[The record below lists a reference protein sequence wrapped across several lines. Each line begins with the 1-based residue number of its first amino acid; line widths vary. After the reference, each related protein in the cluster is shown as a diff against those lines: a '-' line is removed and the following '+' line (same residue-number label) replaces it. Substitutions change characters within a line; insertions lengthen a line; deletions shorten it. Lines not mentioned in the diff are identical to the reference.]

1 MLVSFVVRRLAQML
15 LVVLLI
21 ITLLFFLLRLTG
33 DPVVSLL
40 GPDATPQQVAQKRAE
55 MGLDDSVIIQ
65 YGRYLGDVVRLD
77 FGDSFISNQPA
88 MDTVQNRFPG
98 TVKLTLTAFA
108 IAIVLGLTLGIVAA
122 IKRNSWLGA
131 GVMASASLFQ
141 GIPSFALGVFLITFF
156 SVRLGWLP
164 AFGDDSWESLILPAL
179 TLAAYLSARTARL
192 TRSALVEVL
201 EQDYI
206 RTARAKG
213 LAPTRV
219 VLKHALRNALIPV
232 LTVLAIDLGQLM
244 GGAIVVES
252 VFAWPGVGRQLIL
265 SLQQRDYAVVQ
276 AIVVVVAL
284 SVVMIN
290 IVVDILYTRLDPRIR
305 V

>member
-1 MLVSFVVRRLAQML
+1 MLTFFVRRLTQML
-15 LVVLLI
+15 VVVLLI
-21 ITLLFFLLRLTG
+21 VTLLFFMLRLTG
-33 DPVVSLL
+33 DPVASLL
-40 GPDATPQQVAQKRAE
+40 GPEATAEQVDQKRQE
-55 MGLDDSVIIQ
+55 MGLDKDPLTQ
-65 YGRYLGDVVRLD
+65 YWRYVQDVVRFD

-88 MDTVQNRFPG
+88 TDTVAGRFPN
-98 TVKLTLTAFA
+98 TVQLTLTAFA
-108 IAIVLGLTLGIVAA
+108 FAVVVGLVLGVVAA

-131 GVMASASLFQ
+131 GVMALTTFFQ
-141 GIPSFALGVFLITFF
+141 GIPSFALGIFLITLF

-164 AFGDDSWESLILPAL
+164 AFGDDSWKSLILPSL

-206 RTARAKG
+206 RTARSKG
-213 LAPTRV
+213 LTPTAI
-219 VLKHALRNALIPV
+219 VLKHALRNAMIPV

-252 VFAWPGVGRQLIL
+252 VFAWPGIGRQLIL

-276 AIVVVVAL
+276 TIVIVVAL
-284 SVVMIN
+284 TVVAIN
-290 IVVDILYTRLDPRIR
+290 MLVDLLYTRLDPRIR
-305 V
+305 I